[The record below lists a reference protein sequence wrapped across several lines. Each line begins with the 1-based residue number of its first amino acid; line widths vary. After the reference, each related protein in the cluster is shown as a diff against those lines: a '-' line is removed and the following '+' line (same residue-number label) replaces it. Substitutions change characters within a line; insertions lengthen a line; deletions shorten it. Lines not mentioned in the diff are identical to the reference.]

1 MPVSTEPVPAYP
13 RRASSGATTVSRRS
27 IFTLSA
33 TQLVAAV
40 ISVRENSSVRNGGGA
55 DAPDAV
61 TVGAARVTPAPS
73 HRHRTSTKSAEDVRI
88 SRRGRRGRRARHLTL
103 PPACPTSHRRG
114 GVLQARSSHRRL
126 PSHRT
131 KPVACLGELAVVGRV
146 EGQLGGGDVLL
157 ELGDRARPGDHHH
170 IWTSYQPRECHL
182 RRRGAV
188 PDRHLAH
195 AIHERPGPSQV
206 VGQKQWVLPSHVAW
220 PVVRAVG

>member
-55 DAPDAV
+55 DAPGAVTVGGNGGGAAAPDAV

-88 SRRGRRGRRARHLTL
+88 SRRGRRG
-103 PPACPTSHRRG
+103 
-114 GVLQARSSHRRL
+114 
-126 PSHRT
+126 
-131 KPVACLGELAVVGRV
+131 
-146 EGQLGGGDVLL
+146 
-157 ELGDRARPGDHHH
+157 
-170 IWTSYQPRECHL
+170 
-182 RRRGAV
+182 
-188 PDRHLAH
+188 
-195 AIHERPGPSQV
+195 
-206 VGQKQWVLPSHVAW
+206 
-220 PVVRAVG
+220 